1 MSKRGRPP
9 KIGAVRNKSGRIRY
23 GKPDIKPKEGPKW
36 SREYQW
42 LVDNLSE
49 PAREAARWYAE
60 WIKHRNYWL
69 GYDEWKLP
77 GDDLTVS
84 TRLGRKSFTAL
95 VKVPG
100 AYKSKRPGLSST
112 GVEPDDREALV
123 LAPST
128 SLPLTG
134 RFASAGRPSAA
145 EAAAAAL
152 QDDAAARLQQQ
163 SYKTQKDGP
172 FPPRKPH
179 KPAYA
184 PPPTDNDARCPE
196 CTGGCALQ
204 KEGNDPCA
212 LRERIRADDMALKLI
227 LQQRIAPVD
236 DLTVPLGK
244 EIPETQRDS
253 AGQDWE
259 DQAAAARKGDKRRRT
274 GDVRRKR
281 WLLDHFALDGQFP
294 APDEIAPLEEILM
307 KLYHFF
313 KDAPSRADW
322 DDSYEPRAKTLTVA
336 ERMALYAKQ
345 SPQASAHEVILHV
358 AKTEGYDLK
367 YLGRVQSASQ
377 AAVAGG
383 DLYKKA
389 S

>member
-100 AYKSKRPGLSST
+100 AYEFKRPGLSST

-236 DLTVPLGK
+236 DLTVQSMGGPLRSTV
-244 EIPETQRDS
+244 PDS
-253 AGQDWE
+253 GT
-259 DQAAAARKGDKRRRT
+259 AAAAVLEMVPYFRIFSCISTSRRSVSSVSMMISYST
-274 GDVRRKR
+274 
-281 WLLDHFALDGQFP
+281 LT
-294 APDEIAPLEEILM
+294 ILGG
-307 KLYHFF
+307 
-313 KDAPSRADW
+313 ASWRSRADALPRLG
-322 DDSYEPRAKTLTVA
+322 SGMRAAAPRAQGPSACRPRSTREQLGRIERIRAAREIGIEDDLRVLA
-336 ERMALYAKQ
+336 ERRAAVGIT
-345 SPQASAHEVILHV
+345 AHGPNRIFQH
-358 AKTEGYDLK
+358 
-367 YLGRVQSASQ
+367 SASRS
-377 AAVAGG
+377 A
-383 DLYKKA
+383 
-389 S
+389 